1 MNNVDTLSRGRR
13 PLLTWVLVT
22 AALMGMFVVVRLQ
35 ASAGVDAHIDAAQDR
50 AVSHAA
56 VIAGAVESRPGSTDP
71 AFNPRTLTTLIQAQV
86 FDDPTVARVR
96 VYDPAGVLLFATD
109 QDVRPGDIQAPTEDP
124 GVTSAASGAPYRS
137 IVDSTFTWSTIGG
150 EPLPAELLQ
159 TFEPLRVP
167 DRFASAG
174 AVQIDFFMDDLRGA
188 AISEADGTLTVI
200 AILALLSLMAAV
212 LTYRHS
218 ARGGPEVPGK
228 DAPEGRGVELS
239 LLRAKLKTAEG
250 RRATAERSLEET
262 RAELTVAKQAS
273 VEATQRVRT
282 LEAELAAAAAVAER
296 ATAASSPATGPD
308 PATVRE
314 LEELRRRLADAEA
327 RVTDAEAAAVAARG
341 EAEAAQAAA
350 RNAAAT
356 PGPVYAPAPAANNG
370 ATGGKNGASDDL
382 LHRLEARIAAAEQRA
397 KDAEERIDRLAPL
410 SDEAT
415 DLRARLAKTAAR
427 KRLGPSGGESDPE
440 S

>member
-1 MNNVDTLSRGRR
+1 MKIVDTLSRGRR
-13 PLLTWVLVT
+13 SLLLWVLVT
-22 AALMGMFVVVRLQ
+22 AALMGLFVVVRLQ
-35 ASAGVDAHIDAAQDR
+35 ASAGVDPHIDAAQDR

-56 VIAGAVESRPGSTDP
+56 VIGGAVESRPGSSDP
-71 AFNPRTLTTLIQAQV
+71 VFNPRTLTTLIQAEI

-137 IVDSTFTWSTIGG
+137 IVDSTFTWSTVGG

-174 AVQIDFFMDDLRGA
+174 AVQVDFFMDDLRGA

-212 LTYRHS
+212 LTYRRS
-218 ARGGPEVPGK
+218 VRGGPEVPEG
-228 DAPEGRGVELS
+228 APEGGRVEVS

-262 RAELTVAKQAS
+262 RAELTAAKQAS
-273 VEATQRVRT
+273 VGATDRVRT
-282 LEAELAAAAAVAER
+282 LEAELAAAAAVAEK
-296 ATAASSPATGPD
+296 ATAVPSPAPEPD
-308 PATVRE
+308 LTTE

-327 RVTDAEAAAVAARG
+327 RVTDAEAAAVAARA

-350 RNAAAT
+350 RNAEAT
-356 PGPVYAPAPAANNG
+356 PQPVHAPASARN
-370 ATGGKNGASDDL
+370 NGASDDL
-382 LHRLEARIAAAEQRA
+382 LHRLEARIAAAEQRT

-427 KRLGPSGGESDPE
+427 KRLGPSGGEPGPE